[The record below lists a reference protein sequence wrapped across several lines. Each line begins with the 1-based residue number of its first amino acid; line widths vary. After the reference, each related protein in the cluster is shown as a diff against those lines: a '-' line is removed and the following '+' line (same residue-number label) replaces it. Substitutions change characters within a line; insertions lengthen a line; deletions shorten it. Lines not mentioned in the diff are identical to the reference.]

1 MSKGTR
7 IRNLEM
13 FTLCPLK
20 GMMGD
25 DAKKE
30 GRNLTVEG
38 LFCQACRAWTEHFK
52 QGSNVFNV
60 VTLQ

>member
-1 MSKGTR
+1 
-7 IRNLEM
+7 
-13 FTLCPLK
+13 
-20 GMMGD
+20 MMGD

-38 LFCQACRAWTEHFK
+38 LFCQACRAWTDYFK
-52 QGSNVFNV
+52 QGSNVLNV